1 MSEHVSG
8 TRRDQTILFPATL
21 DKYIDAENPVRFIDA
36 FIDSLNLEKLGF
48 KHAQPNDVGR
58 PSYDPSDLLKLYVY
72 GYLNQIRSSRKL
84 ERECHRNVEV
94 MWLMKKLA
102 PDFKTIA
109 DFRKDNVDCVK
120 GVFKEFVKL
129 CMGLDLFGSKLVAID
144 GVKFKAVNSLDK
156 NFNRKSLSYRL
167 KVIDE
172 RISKYISE
180 IEEEDRKEEKGESKH
195 ADLLE
200 QKMKKLM
207 KRKEEYAEVLRKLK
221 ESKQNEVSLVDP
233 DSRLMKNRGRIE
245 PCYNSHVAVDDKA
258 HLIVDYNV
266 TNAPADNCQLSS
278 IAKGA
283 KKMLGAE
290 HLDAV
295 ADKGFFNFME
305 IKECVD
311 NGIMPYVPEQSRHG
325 AGWVKKTGI
334 PTREFS
340 SDKFVY
346 DKGTD
351 TFLCPA
357 GNRLEFSYLDHAHE
371 KKMRVY
377 RTDACFSCG
386 FFLTK
391 CTRYKRGRT
400 VWRWEHAEAVEAMR
414 ERMRLEPEKL
424 AGRKKIVEHPFG
436 TIKRAF
442 NQGYLLL
449 KGLRKTAG
457 EVGFT
462 MLAYNMRR
470 VLNILGPTAST
481 YLMSGGE

>member
-1 MSEHVSG
+1 MSEHVAG
-8 TRRDQTILFPATL
+8 LNRDQTALFPDTL
-21 DKYIDAENPVRFIDA
+21 EGYVDKENPVRFIDA

-48 KHAQPNDVGR
+48 THSIPNELGR
-58 PSYDPSDLLKLYVY
+58 PSYDPSDLLKLYIY
-72 GYLNQIRSSRKL
+72 GYLNQVRTSRKL
-84 ERECHRNVEV
+84 QRECHRNVEA

-109 DFRKDNVDCVK
+109 DFRKDNVDCIK
-120 GVFKEFVKL
+120 GVFREFVKF
-129 CMGLDLFGSKLVAID
+129 CMSLDLFGSKLVAID
-144 GVKFKAVNSLDK
+144 GVKLKAVNSLDR
-156 NFNRKSLSYRL
+156 NFNQKTLTYRL
-167 KVIDE
+167 KMIEE
-172 RISKYISE
+172 RVSKYLKE
-180 IEEEDRKEEKGESKH
+180 MEALDKEEEKAEAARELEEKLKNI
-195 ADLLE
+195 
-200 QKMKKLM
+200 MKC
-207 KRKEEYAEVLRKLK
+207 KEEYTELLRKLK
-221 ESKQNEVSLVDP
+221 ESSLNEVSLTDP
-233 DSRLMKNRGRIE
+233 ESRLMKNRGKIE
-245 PCYNSHVAVDDKA
+245 PCYNSHVAVDDKN

-283 KKMLGAE
+283 KETLGVE
-290 HLDAV
+290 RLDAV
-295 ADKGFFNFME
+295 SDKGFFNFME

-311 NGIMPYVPEQSRHG
+311 NGVTPYVPEQSRWG

-346 DKGTD
+346 DKGSD
-351 TFLCPA
+351 TFVCPA
-357 GNRLEFSYLDHAHE
+357 GKRLGFAYLDHAHE
-371 KKMRVY
+371 KRMRVY

-400 VWRWEHAEAVEAMR
+400 VWRWEHAEVVEDMKQ
-414 ERMRLEPEKL
+414 RMRLEPWKL
-424 AGRKKIVEHPFG
+424 EARKRIVEHPFG

-470 VLNILGPTAST
+470 VLNILGPQGILA
-481 YLMSGGE
+481 LLV

>member
-1 MSEHVSG
+1 MSEHVAG
-8 TRRDQTILFPATL
+8 LNRDQTLIFPDTL
-21 DKYIDAENPVRFIDA
+21 EEYVDKENPVRFIDA

-48 KHAQPNDVGR
+48 THSIPNELGR
-58 PSYDPSDLLKLYVY
+58 PSYDPKDLLKLYIY
-72 GYLNQIRSSRKL
+72 GYLNQVRTSRKL
-84 ERECHRNVEV
+84 QRECHRNVEA
-94 MWLMKKLA
+94 MWLMKKLT

-109 DFRKDNVDCVK
+109 DFRKDNVDCIK
-120 GVFKEFVKL
+120 GVFREFVKL
-129 CMGLDLFGSKLVAID
+129 CMSLDLYGAKLIAID
-144 GVKFKAVNSLDK
+144 GVKLKAVNSLDR
-156 NFNRKSLSYRL
+156 NFNQKTLTYRL
-167 KVIDE
+167 KMIEE
-172 RISKYISE
+172 RVSKYLKE
-180 IEEEDRKEEKGESKH
+180 MEALDKEEEKAEAARELEEKLKNI
-195 ADLLE
+195 
-200 QKMKKLM
+200 MKC
-207 KRKEEYAEVLRKLK
+207 KEEYTELLRKLK
-221 ESKQNEVSLVDP
+221 ESSLNEVSLTDP
-233 DSRLMKNRGRIE
+233 ESRLMKNRGKIE
-245 PCYNSHVAVDDKA
+245 PCYNSHVAVDDKN

-283 KKMLGAE
+283 KETLGVE
-290 HLDAV
+290 RLDAV
-295 ADKGFFNFME
+295 SDKGFFNFME

-311 NGIMPYVPEQSRHG
+311 NGITPYVPEQSRWG

-334 PTREFS
+334 PTREFA

-357 GNRLEFSYLDHAHE
+357 GQRLVFSYLDHAHE

-377 RTDACFSCG
+377 RTDACFSCEY
-386 FFLTK
+386 FLTK

-400 VWRWEHAEAVEAMR
+400 VWRWEHAEVVEEMKK
-414 ERMRLEPEKL
+414 RMKLEPWKL
-424 AGRKKIVEHPFG
+424 KARKRIVEHPFG

-449 KGLRKTAG
+449 KGLRKTTG

-470 VLNILGPTAST
+470 VLNILGPTALTS
-481 YLMSGGE
+481 LICGWR